1 MEHRNQPLAPRR
13 TYLKRQSAYTGVA
26 LGILLFSL
34 AIGIVGYHS
43 FEGLGWVDSLLNAS
57 MILGGMGPVDAAAH
71 RRGQGLC
78 LVLRACTPAPIFLV
92 AVGIMMAPTVHRGL
106 HWLQLEA
113 DAAARDGP
121 AQGMGPGRG

>member
-34 AIGIVGYHS
+34 AIGIIGYHS

-57 MILGGMGPVDAAAH
+57 MILGGMGPVDQLHTVAGKVFASFYALYS
-71 RRGQGLC
+71 G
-78 LVLRACTPAPIFLV
+78 AIFLV

-106 HWLQLEA
+106 HWLQIEA
-113 DAAARDGP
+113 DAVARRGP
-121 AQGMGPGRG
+121 AQGLGPGRG